1 MFLLDLDPY
10 LSYVHLHVI
19 YERHNRVSPKKSSHL
34 ASVGCDGDDQDNC
47 EHHQYYQWV
56 ALVLLLQAGCFYVP
70 RWAQKR
76 GDLYGCRVRGQIQ
89 LGQKFGHFRYLWEN
103 WEGGRVS
110 SLVSSLD
117 RKTVISGMRSG
128 DDEILKEKTKEM
140 VNYLKETKG
149 THDGWA
155 SEF

>member
-1 MFLLDLDPY
+1 MY
-10 LSYVHLHVI
+10 ESHVG
-19 YERHNRVSPKKSSHL
+19 VSPKSKRL

-47 EHHQYYQWV
+47 WHHQYYQWV

-70 RWAQKR
+70 RWV
-76 GDLYGCRVRGQIQ
+76 LNEEICTGCRVLGQIQ
-89 LGQKFGHFRYLWEN
+89 LGHKFGHFRYLWQS
-103 WEGGRVS
+103 WEGGRVY

-117 RKTVISGMRSG
+117 RKTLISGMRS
-128 DDEILKEKTKEM
+128 DDKDSGFCEKTKEM
-140 VNYLKETKG
+140 VKYLKDTKG